1 MLDHRNGLCVNSK
14 SRTQLNDWACT
25 HVHTCTHTHTRKE
38 MSEVHRHAL
47 TAGGC
52 GQQLWQIVEGPHVKK
67 LIFPSTHTQTKASLA
82 WKSENYHFVPKEVA
96 FIYPYTK
103 SFPFPRAKIDC
114 DATKVTLP
122 QRKSGKWP
130 ISLSEM
136 FTLSGP
142 PMSRVETRQ
151 PAPRPSAIPC
161 QLSFRRPPPAASLG
175 IPRTGG
181 QLPYLSTFS
190 STPCNFTVS
199 SAPGGSSSFSPC
211 LLLACQSLLI
221 DPAWAGCNAS
231 PFWTPTVLAAPL
243 LWISSMFCFV
253 FIYLGCIWQP
263 TPVFLPGESQGRG
276 SLVGCRLWGRT
287 ESDTSEAT

>member
-1 MLDHRNGLCVNSK
+1 MAR
-14 SRTQLNDWACT
+14 
-25 HVHTCTHTHTRKE
+25 
-38 MSEVHRHAL
+38 
-47 TAGGC
+47 
-52 GQQLWQIVEGPHVKK
+52 QIVEGPHVKK
-67 LIFPSTHTQTKASLA
+67 LIFPSAHTQTKATLA

-136 FTLSGP
+136 FTLSDP

-161 QLSFRRPPPAASLG
+161 QLSFQHPPSCCFPWNSQNRGSAPLSVHFSLHFC
-175 IPRTGG
+175 T
-181 QLPYLSTFS
+181 
-190 STPCNFTVS
+190 FTVS

-211 LLLACQSLLI
+211 LLLACQPLLI

-231 PFWTPTVLAAPL
+231 PF
-243 LWISSMFCFV
+243 
-253 FIYLGCIWQP
+253 
-263 TPVFLPGESQGRG
+263 
-276 SLVGCRLWGRT
+276 
-287 ESDTSEAT
+287 